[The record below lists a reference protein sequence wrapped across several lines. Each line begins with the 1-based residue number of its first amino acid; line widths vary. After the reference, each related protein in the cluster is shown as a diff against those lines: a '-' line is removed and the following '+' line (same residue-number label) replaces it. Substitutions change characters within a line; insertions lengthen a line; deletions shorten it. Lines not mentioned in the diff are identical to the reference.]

1 MRNIFVLGWMYYLD
15 ESMSIWGRK
24 WMFPGWNFPPPKPHP
39 YVNGYHYIADGAYGT
54 LYSIDIV
61 EGKDLPPRLG

>member
-1 MRNIFVLGWMYYLD
+1 
-15 ESMSIWGRK
+15 
-24 WMFPGWNFPPPKPHP
+24 MFPGWNFPPPKPHP